1 MDDLEESITA
11 AIVQKHQPADGM
23 APQQF
28 HSPSPAMRPNHATT
42 SQGLTFST
50 QHYQM
55 TYDQQHIQHPQT
67 LTQMLLDPD
76 PDDERQVVTL
86 NTGQRITMADYK
98 RLQQTPR
105 TQQQQQQQHQQARYL
120 LLLIFY
126 THM

>member
-28 HSPSPAMRPNHATT
+28 HSPSPAMRPNQPST
-42 SQGLTFST
+42 SQGLTFNS
-50 QHYQM
+50 QHYQQM
-55 TYDQQHIQHPQT
+55 SYEPHVQHPQT

-76 PDDERQVVTL
+76 PDEERQVVTL
-86 NTGQRITMADYK
+86 NTGQRITLAEYK

-105 TQQQQQQQHQQARYL
+105 LQQQQQQQAR
-120 LLLIFY
+120 
-126 THM
+126 